1 MPQNLSPTP
10 SELKILRVIWQ
21 RGPSTVR
28 EVHQRIA
35 GGESLSYTT
44 VLKQLQ
50 IMTEKGLVRRD
61 TGQRAHVYV
70 AVNGERET
78 QQELLGEFVSRV
90 YGGSSSRMVMQ
101 ALGLSRPASR
111 QELDRIDALVREL
124 RTELGNGEH
133 GETGQ
138 GNADDI

>member
-1 MPQNLSPTP
+1 MPPNHSPTP
-10 SELKILRVIWQ
+10 SELKILRVLWQ

-35 GGESLSYTT
+35 GGDSLSYTT
-44 VLKQLQ
+44 ILKQLQ
-50 IMTEKGLVRRD
+50 IMTEKDLVRRD
-61 TGQRAHVYV
+61 TDQRAHVYV
-70 AVNGERET
+70 AAHGEHET

-111 QELDRIDALVREL
+111 EELDRIDALVRKL
-124 RTELGNGEH
+124 RTELGNREH

-138 GNADDI
+138 GTVDDS